1 MEIGRDLIRALQDV
15 AQIPEFQKIWSDL
28 LENPNNFDPKFEGYN
43 EFSKS
48 VILKLFLKFNN

>member
-28 LENPNNFDPKFEGYN
+28 LENPNNFDPKFEG
-43 EFSKS
+43 
-48 VILKLFLKFNN
+48 